1 LAVSP
6 SRRLAFQFL
15 QQLEEGGVTLSE
27 LLFSDAL
34 EPLHSIDRNLVTE
47 LVYGVLRNRSLLDR
61 LLQVCCHAPLSSLD
75 QPVLQALRLG
85 AYQILFLSRIPP
97 RAAIYES
104 VEIVKGRRL
113 RSAGALVNA
122 VLRHVSKEKLEDLL
136 SRGATDSADSLA
148 WRYSH
153 PEWMVKRWLSRLNF
167 STALS
172 ILKLSN
178 QPPPVFFRVNAPH
191 LTAESAEE
199 LLRKEGV
206 RVEWRN
212 LRNGL
217 GQVVSGELQSTEL
230 FRQGKLIIQDAG
242 SQVIPFLLEP
252 RAGEKILD
260 LCSAPGGKTSEIA
273 WLTQDQARI
282 VALDINFLR
291 LAMARKQQLT
301 YWKQVHFVV
310 ADGTQPLP
318 LNGLFDK
325 ILLDAPCSGTGTLRR
340 NPDIRWKLTLEK
352 LLEFQMRQIRLLTNA
367 AQYLNSGG
375 ILLYSTCSLEEE
387 ENEQVIESFLVHHP
401 EFVLIL
407 PQDPDWRVHF
417 DDKKFFHLFPSE
429 GNADGFFSALL
440 KKAL

>member
-61 LLQVCCHAPLSSLD
+61 LLQVCCHAPLPSLD

-136 SRGATDSADSLA
+136 SRDAKNSADSLA

-167 STALS
+167 SGVLPV
-172 ILKLSN
+172 LKLSN
-178 QPPPVFFRVNAPH
+178 QPPPVFFRLNAPH
-191 LTAESAEE
+191 LTAESVEE
-199 LLRKEGV
+199 LLWKEGV

-252 RAGEKILD
+252 QDGE
-260 LCSAPGGKTSEIA
+260 
-273 WLTQDQARI
+273 
-282 VALDINFLR
+282 
-291 LAMARKQQLT
+291 
-301 YWKQVHFVV
+301 
-310 ADGTQPLP
+310 
-318 LNGLFDK
+318 
-325 ILLDAPCSGTGTLRR
+325 
-340 NPDIRWKLTLEK
+340 
-352 LLEFQMRQIRLLTNA
+352 
-367 AQYLNSGG
+367 
-375 ILLYSTCSLEEE
+375 
-387 ENEQVIESFLVHHP
+387 
-401 EFVLIL
+401 
-407 PQDPDWRVHF
+407 
-417 DDKKFFHLFPSE
+417 
-429 GNADGFFSALL
+429 
-440 KKAL
+440 